1 MNPGGLQGRDDGRD
15 AFNGGSM
22 QGVWEGFLCVST
34 MLAGAGLL
42 WRDVPGAMPDK
53 IAQGSA
59 KEISADRKGPGNP
72 PPG

>member
-1 MNPGGLQGRDDGRD
+1 
-15 AFNGGSM
+15 
-22 QGVWEGFLCVST
+22 
-34 MLAGAGLL
+34 MLAGAGVL

-59 KEISADRKGPGNP
+59 EEISADRKGQGNP